1 MSSLTKRALVP
12 ASANQKRMYVLNR
25 LSPDGAEYN
34 VPVAVR
40 LEGELDVRR
49 LRTAL
54 AALVEHHASLRTSFE
69 LVGDEVGQRIKKR
82 VLLPMPLREA
92 TSKAAIEE
100 IHKSL
105 VRPFDLRRAPL
116 LRASLVRL
124 EKTEHVLLLDM
135 HHIVCDGASVDI
147 ILADLGRLYGGQRL
161 AHHARQYKDFAR
173 WQRRFAKTADAKR
186 QEEYWLGL
194 LGTERRVLQLPT
206 DYPRKRDQIFEG
218 ARVVAYPG
226 KELTAALRALAAK
239 NRVSMYM
246 LLLSAYYVLL
256 SKYAGQEDII
266 VGTLAAGRRSEEFR
280 DVVGLFVNTLVL
292 RSRPRGEMEFVE
304 YLNHV
309 RGECLSAFENQ
320 DYQFEDLVDKIAPP
334 RDLGRNPLFDTMF
347 AALSYDERP
356 AEYGGVRFSRYELDY
371 WISKFDL
378 SLTAIE
384 QGPGDV
390 AFEFEYCTSLF
401 RKETIERLS
410 SHYLNVL
417 EEVSGN
423 PCVKLSDINILTVE
437 ERRSL
442 VVPPSH
448 PAEKTENGKTV
459 VELFEAHVRGDS
471 AAPAVS
477 FGKESLSYGELDRRS
492 HGLACI
498 LQELGVGR
506 GDLVGVIAPP
516 SIEMIIAI
524 VGVLKLGAAYL
535 PMDPATPAE
544 RFRAIVADSGIKAL
558 LVRGDSRHFVT
569 PGLATIRLDE
579 ETCSRERE
587 LPALPAAGSADLAY
601 VIYTS
606 GSTGTPK
613 GVMVSHEA
621 LANYI
626 TWAVKT
632 YFGDERVS
640 FAMHSPLSVD
650 LTVTSI
656 FAPLTSGG
664 RIAIYHDG
672 DAIGLLREV
681 VKDNQVDVIKLTPT
695 HLTLLDEVLAGA
707 NGEPSRIRKI
717 IVGGEDLKTSLTAKI
732 HARFGGQVEIFNE
745 YGPTEATVGC
755 TFHKYDPGSDSALSV
770 PIGKAI
776 DNTSI
781 FVLDKYRNPVPR
793 GVRGE
798 LYIAGLCLANGYLNN
813 PSLTNEHFVVGR
825 IGPAQRR
832 MYRTGDL
839 ARMLPN
845 GELDYL
851 GRNDDQ
857 VKIRGFRIELGEIE
871 ANLLRL
877 APVKEAVVS
886 TILDA
891 AGDSCLCA
899 YIVAEGEFSAA
910 DLRARLSEHLPPHMI
925 PAWFVP
931 LDRIPVAR
939 GGKLD
944 KRALPAPPEFMAG
957 VRPYTAPGS
966 KAEVAMAAIWEQV
979 LGLQRIGIDDN
990 FFDLGGQSLKA
1001 TVMTARVN
1009 RELRAGISLRDVFTH
1024 STIRELA
1031 ALVDRS
1037 AEDSS
1042 LAIEPVGEREHYLV
1056 SSAQKRLYILNRLA
1070 PGDVQYNVPWAIE
1083 IAGPFDTQRW
1093 EAAFRAL
1100 IARHESLRTSFALVD
1115 DEIVQRVHPSADFAF
1130 DRAVSNGTAP
1140 IQREIERF
1148 VRPFELSRAPLMRA
1162 VVVEGSPSEHTLI
1175 VDMHHII
1182 SDGISVD
1189 IILDELCRLY
1199 RGETLEP
1206 AAIQY
1211 KDYAAWQHARS
1222 NTEALRAQG
1231 SYWAKLFEGEISV
1244 LNLPTD
1250 FSRRG
1255 VQSFEGDVVN
1265 FQVGPETLERLRA
1278 INRQCG
1284 ATMHMTLLAA
1294 YTVLLSKY
1302 ADQED
1307 IVVGTPVAGRNHAS
1321 LQRVVGMFVNTL
1333 AMRNQPKGEH
1343 TFLEFLRMVRSN
1355 ALDAYSNQEFQ
1366 FEELVEKLAIERN
1379 LGRNPLFDT
1388 VFASLTDAN
1397 RNFEIE
1403 GLRVRVLDFEWKISK
1418 FDLTLLAAE
1427 RKRGL
1432 DFELEYCTK
1441 LFRRSTIERLGMHYQ
1456 HILAQISQ
1464 RPQRRIADIDLL
1476 TTDERRQI
1484 LIDFNRTEHSYHA
1497 DRTVHELFEAQVEKT
1512 PGAVAVVSGG
1522 SCLTYVELNRH
1533 ANQIARALVSGGAG
1547 REEVVGI
1554 IAGPSVEM
1562 IAGILGILKAGCAYL
1577 PIDRDCPEPRV
1588 RAMLDDSG
1596 AKILVV
1602 AGGGQLRDESRL
1614 VLNLGDPG
1622 IYHGDDSNLGK
1633 PIGPG
1638 DLAYVIYTSG
1648 TTGAPKGVMIEHRS
1662 LNNLC
1667 DWHIDAF
1674 GVTPADRAA
1683 KYARFS
1689 FDASVWEIFPY
1700 LQAGAALHMI
1710 DEQIR
1715 LDLPRLNRY
1724 FEEYGIT
1731 IAFLPTQV
1739 CELFME
1745 AGNKSLRTLLTGG
1758 DRLRRFSPKSYQVV
1772 NNYGPTEDT
1781 VVATSCEVSA
1791 QAESIPIGKPVFNT
1805 RVYLVRNGN
1814 ELVPIGVPGELCIAG
1829 VGLARG
1835 YINDPA
1841 QTTTRFVADP
1851 FTAGGRM
1858 YRTGDLA
1865 KWLPDGNIEFIGR
1878 TDKQV
1883 KIRGCRTEPREIEA
1897 SILAHEAVKDA
1908 VVVAREDAGH
1918 NIFLC
1923 AYIVWREVEQLADL
1937 RAYMV
1942 KQLPDYMTPAF
1953 LLTIGEIPLN
1963 ERGKINL
1970 DRLPPPGGDAARR
1983 NHVEARSETERRL
1996 AAIWSRV
2003 LDRQRIGVHE
2013 NFFEIGGDSL
2023 RATIMLARA
2032 NKDFGADVALGAV
2045 FDNPSIAS
2053 LAHCFEN
2060 VAPCDSTALKPTA
2073 SRLHYPVT
2081 LTQGLMYALC
2091 VSRNG
2096 VEYNLPMAFELRG
2109 ELDVAKLEGVFREL
2123 IRRHESLRTS
2133 FRMIDRKPVQTVSP
2147 AVDFAIQVMETCRQD
2162 ELEEVARDF
2171 IRPFDLAVPPL
2182 MRVALVP
2189 MEPGRHVMLMDIH
2202 HMVSDGTS
2210 MSILYREMAALYS
2223 GEELPV
2229 PSSTFKDFAEWLEG
2243 NVETNTVREQEEYW
2257 LSVMRDPP
2265 PLIRLDTDYPR
2276 PQNFSF
2282 AGARLTFEADPALHA
2297 TLKAFCAQRGVTMFM
2312 ALLAV
2317 YSVVLSK
2324 YSGHEDLIVALPTSG
2339 RYLAEVQDVVGM
2351 FVSTHIVRCRPQA
2364 RLRFDDFLAQVK
2376 SSVRGTLENQKFQL
2390 WGKLL
2395 EHTAKTGNPL
2405 FSTVFVVQ
2413 EQSFKTMEMPGLE
2426 VREIDAGYH
2435 VAKFELTLGAVETNG
2450 KLEFEVEYGTDI
2462 FRRSTLRRFAR
2473 HFLNVL
2479 EQAIAEPDRQL
2490 QEIEII
2496 TKPEKEQ
2503 ILCEFNGGATEL
2515 PDSGNVVTAF
2525 ERQARET
2532 PDRVALICAGE
2543 SMTYSELNR
2552 RSNQL
2557 AGHLRSYG
2565 IAIGDVVAIMAPP
2578 SFAMVV
2584 GVLAALKAGAAY
2596 APVGGNWPRER
2607 IEHVLADTGA
2617 KLTLC
2622 DSQAGRGLVPNPLV
2636 DLGDENNYD
2645 RDGSDLGVPAEVGD
2659 LALVSPVSDQTGIL
2673 RAVATEHRSLR
2684 ERCRWFA
2691 ERFSVAPS
2699 DRSAKYGDLAASATT
2714 FELFPFL
2721 CSGASVYILPERIG
2735 RSAELLN
2742 RCLSEHGVTFAW
2754 LPAPLCSR
2762 LAVAEKT
2769 TLRVLLT
2776 SESNVD
2782 AARKGAYELVRCWGP
2797 AENSELSA
2805 CCAVSCGA
2813 AARII
2818 GKPAPGS
2825 QIYIVGRDGG
2835 LLPVGVS
2842 GELCVCGIGLARGYL
2857 GRGHTVADRF
2867 AENPRVD
2874 GAKMYRTGE
2883 SARWL
2888 TDGSIELTSR
2898 AGEVSIDGYRV
2909 RLAEIDRLLKSQS
2922 SVEDAAV
2929 VFDDA
2934 EPRRQRLI
2942 AFLVLRELSLAGP
2955 DALVQ
2960 ELKLHLGRW
2969 LPAYMVPDTYVQV
2982 NALPRDADRR
2992 IQYESLPLPQRQA
3005 FAEESSAQSAT
3016 ARNIA
3021 SMVED
3026 LLGVGGIHPEANLF
3040 DLGMNS
3046 LMAANLVAR
3055 IDAAYGLALDVCQL
3069 MAHPTISE
3077 VSRSLSEVSSERGVL
3092 PFDPLEQETVMA

>member
-1 MSSLTKRALVP
+1 MF
-12 ASANQKRMYVLNR
+12 VLNR

-34 VPVAVR
+34 VPVLVR

-49 LRTAL
+49 LRAAL
-54 AALVEHHASLRTSFE
+54 AALVERHACLRTSFE
-69 LVGDEVGQRIKKR
+69 LVGDEVCQRIKKR

-92 TSKAAIEE
+92 TSKAQLKE

-105 VRPFDLRRAPL
+105 MRPFDLRRAPL
-116 LRASLVRL
+116 LRACLVRL

-147 ILADLGRLYGGQRL
+147 MLADLGRLYEGKGL
-161 AHHARQYKDFAR
+161 APPARQYKDFAF
-173 WQRRFAKTADAKR
+173 WQRRFAKTADAER
-186 QEEYWLGL
+186 QAEYWLGL
-194 LGTERRVLQLPT
+194 LGTERPVLQLPT
-206 DYPRKRDQIFEG
+206 DYPRKRDQSFEG
-218 ARVVAYPG
+218 ARVMAYPG

-266 VGTLAAGRRSEEFR
+266 VGTLAAGRRGEEFC

-292 RSRPRGEMEFVE
+292 RSRPRGELEFVE
-304 YLNHV
+304 YLNQV

-320 DYQFEDLVDKIAPP
+320 DYQFEDLVARIAPP

-347 AALSYDERP
+347 AALARDERS
-356 AEYGGVRFSRYELDY
+356 AEYGGVRFSPYELDY

-384 QGPGDV
+384 QGSGDV
-390 AFEFEYCTSLF
+390 ALEFEYCTALF

-417 EEVSGN
+417 EEVCGN
-423 PCVKLSDINILTVE
+423 PRTRLSDINVLTVE
-437 ERRSL
+437 EKSSL

-448 PAEKTENGKTV
+448 PAEKAASRKTV
-459 VELFEAHVRGDS
+459 VELFGAQVRRDS

-477 FGKESLSYGELDRRS
+477 FGKDSLSYGELDRRS
-492 HGLACI
+492 QALACI
-498 LQELGVGR
+498 LQEKGVAR

-516 SIEMIIAI
+516 SIETIIAI

-544 RFRAIVADSGIKAL
+544 RFRTIVADSGIKAL
-558 LVRGDSRHFVT
+558 LVCGDSRHFVT
-569 PGLATIRLDE
+569 PGLVTIRLDE
-579 ETCSRERE
+579 ETFSCERE
-587 LPALPAAGSADLAY
+587 SSALPAAGSADLAY

-606 GSTGTPK
+606 GSTGTHK

-621 LANYI
+621 LANYV
-626 TWAVKT
+626 TCAVKT
-632 YFGDERVS
+632 YFGDERIS

-664 RIAIYHDG
+664 RIAIYRDD
-672 DAIGLLREV
+672 DAIGLLRKV

-707 NGEPSRIRKI
+707 NREPSRIRKI
-717 IVGGEDLKTSLTAKI
+717 IVGGEDLKTSLAAKI
-732 HARFGGQVEIFNE
+732 YTSFGGQVEIFNE

-755 TFHKYDPGSDSALSV
+755 TIHRYDPESDSAPSV

-776 DNTSI
+776 ENTSV

-793 GVRGE
+793 GATGE
-798 LYIAGLCLANGYLNN
+798 LYVAGVCLASGYLND
-813 PSLTNEHFVVGR
+813 PRLTNERFVVGR
-825 IGPAQRR
+825 IGPAQLR

-839 ARMLPN
+839 ARMLLN

-857 VKIRGFRIELGEIE
+857 VKIRGFRIELGEVE

-899 YIVAEGEFSAA
+899 YIVADGEFSAA

-925 PAWFVP
+925 PAWFVR
-931 LDRIPVAR
+931 LERIPVAR

-966 KAEVAMAAIWEQV
+966 KAEVPIAAIWEQV
-979 LGLQRIGIDDN
+979 LGLQMIGIDDN

-1009 RELRAGISLRDVFTH
+1009 RELQAGISLRDVFTH
-1024 STIRELA
+1024 PTIREMA

-1037 AEDSS
+1037 ADDLS
-1042 LAIEPVGEREHYLV
+1042 LAIEPVGGREHYPA
-1056 SSAQKRLYILNRLA
+1056 SSAQKRLYILNQLA
-1070 PGDVQYNVPWAIE
+1070 PRDVQYNVPWAIE
-1083 IAGPFDTQRW
+1083 IAGPFDAQRW

-1130 DRAVSNGTAP
+1130 ERAVSNGAVS
-1140 IQREIERF
+1140 IQQEIERF
-1148 VRPFELSRAPLMRA
+1148 VRPFDLSRAPLMRT

-1182 SDGISVD
+1182 SDGISLD

-1206 AAIQY
+1206 VAIQY
-1211 KDYAAWQHARS
+1211 KDYAAWQRTRS
-1222 NTEALRAQG
+1222 QTEALRAQG
-1231 SYWAKLFEGEISV
+1231 SYWAKLFEGEIPV

-1250 FSRRG
+1250 FSRRA
-1255 VQSFEGDVVN
+1255 VQSFDGDVVN

-1278 INRQCG
+1278 INRECG
-1284 ATMHMTLLAA
+1284 ATMYMTLLAA

-1302 ADQED
+1302 TGQED
-1307 IVVGTPVAGRNHAS
+1307 IVIGTPVAGRNHAS

-1333 AMRNQPKGEH
+1333 AMRNRPKGEY
-1343 TFLEFLRMVRSN
+1343 TFREFLSMVRSN

-1366 FEELVEKLAIERN
+1366 FEELVEELAIERN

-1403 GLRVRVLDFEWKISK
+1403 GLRVKVLDFEWKISK
-1418 FDLTLLAAE
+1418 FDLTLLSAE
-1427 RKRGL
+1427 RKQGL

-1441 LFRRSTIERLGMHYQ
+1441 LFRRSRIERLGMHYK
-1456 HILAQISQ
+1456 HLLTQISQ
-1464 RPQRRIADIDLL
+1464 RPERRIADLDLL
-1476 TTDERRQI
+1476 TADERRQI
-1484 LIDFNRTEHSYHA
+1484 LIDFNRTEHPYHA
-1497 DRTVHELFEAQVEKT
+1497 DRTVHKLFEEQVEKT
-1512 PGAVAVVSGG
+1512 PGAVAVVSEDLQL
-1522 SCLTYVELNRH
+1522 SYVELNRR
-1533 ANQIARALVSGGAG
+1533 ANQIARALVSGGAD

-1562 IAGILGILKAGCAYL
+1562 ITGMLGILKAGCAYL
-1577 PIDRDCPEPRV
+1577 PIDRDCPELRV
-1588 RAMLDDSG
+1588 RAMLEDSG
-1596 AKILVV
+1596 AKIVVV

-1614 VLNLGDPG
+1614 LLDLADPG
-1622 IYHGDDSNLGK
+1622 IYRGDDSNLGK
-1633 PIGPG
+1633 PIGPR

-1667 DWHIDAF
+1667 AWHIEAF
-1674 GVTPADRAA
+1674 GVTAADRAA

-1724 FEEYGIT
+1724 FEENRIT

-1745 AGNKSLRTLLTGG
+1745 AENKSLRTLLTGG
-1758 DRLRRFSPKSYQVV
+1758 DRLRRFSPKSYQLV

-1781 VVATSCEVSA
+1781 VVATSGEVRA
-1791 QAESIPIGKPVFNT
+1791 QAESIPIGKPLFNT
-1805 RVYLVRNGN
+1805 RVYLVRDGN

-1835 YINDPA
+1835 YINDSA
-1841 QTTTRFVADP
+1841 QTTARFVPDP
-1851 FTAGGRM
+1851 FTPGGRM

-1878 TDKQV
+1878 ADKQV

-1897 SILAHEAVKDA
+1897 NILAHGAVKDA

-1923 AYIVWREVEQLADL
+1923 AYIVWREAEQLADL
-1937 RAYMV
+1937 RAYLA

-1963 ERGKINL
+1963 ARGKIDVN
-1970 DRLPPPGGDAARR
+1970 RLPAPDGDAVRR

-1996 AAIWSRV
+1996 AAIWSHV
-2003 LDRQRIGVHE
+2003 LDRQAVGVHE

-2053 LAHCFEN
+2053 LARCFEN
-2060 VAPCDSTALKPTA
+2060 IAPCESRGLKPA
-2073 SRLHYPVT
+2073 VRRLHYPVT

-2091 VSRNG
+2091 VSRKG

-2133 FRMIDRKPVQTVSP
+2133 FRMIDGKPVQTVSP
-2147 AVDFAIQVMETCRQD
+2147 GVDFAIQVMETCRQD
-2162 ELEEVARDF
+2162 DLEEVSRDF

-2202 HMVSDGTS
+2202 HLVSDGTS

-2223 GEELPV
+2223 GEKLPV
-2229 PSSTFKDFAEWLEG
+2229 PSSTFKDFAEWLDSH
-2243 NVETNTVREQEEYW
+2243 VETSTVRKQEKYW
-2257 LSVMRDPP
+2257 LSVMHDPP
-2265 PLIRLDTDYPR
+2265 ALIRLDADYPR

-2282 AGARLTFEADPALHA
+2282 AGARLTFEAEPALHA
-2297 TLKAFCAQRGVTMFM
+2297 ALKAFCAQRGVTMFM
-2312 ALLAV
+2312 TLLAV

-2324 YSGHEDLIVALPTSG
+2324 YSGQEDLIVALPTSG

-2351 FVSTHIVRCRPQA
+2351 FVSTHIVRCRPQP
-2364 RLRFDDFLAQVK
+2364 RLRFGDFVTEVK
-2376 SSVRGTLENQKFQL
+2376 SAVRGTLEHQEFQL
-2390 WGKLL
+2390 WAKLL
-2395 EHTAKTGNPL
+2395 EHTVKTGSPL

-2413 EQSFKTMEMPGLE
+2413 DQSFKTMELPGLE

-2450 KLEFEVEYGTDI
+2450 KLEFELEYGTDI
-2462 FRRSTLRRFAR
+2462 FRRSTLQRFSG

-2479 EQAIAEPDRQL
+2479 EQVIADPDRQL
-2490 QEIEII
+2490 QEIEVI

-2503 ILCEFNGGATEL
+2503 ILREFNGSATEL
-2515 PDSGNVVTAF
+2515 PDNGNVVTAF
-2525 ERQARET
+2525 ERQAWET
-2532 PDRVALICAGE
+2532 PDRVALIRAGE
-2543 SMTYSELNR
+2543 SMTYGELNR
-2552 RSNQL
+2552 RANQL
-2557 AGHLRSYG
+2557 ARYLRSCG
-2565 IAIGDVVAIMAPP
+2565 TSTGDVVAIMAPP

-2584 GVLAALKAGAAY
+2584 GVLAVLKAGAAC
-2596 APVGGNWPRER
+2596 APLGGNWPRKR
-2607 IEHVLADTGA
+2607 IEHLLADTGA

-2622 DSQAGRGLVPNPLV
+2622 DSAAGRGLVPEPLV

-2645 RDGSDLGVPAEVGD
+2645 ADGSNLGVPHEAGD

-2673 RAVATEHRSLR
+2673 RAVAIEHRSLR
-2684 ERCRWFA
+2684 ERCRGFA
-2691 ERFSVAPS
+2691 ELFSVVPS
-2699 DRSAKYGDLAASATT
+2699 DRSAKYGDLEASATT

-2721 CSGASVYILPERIG
+2721 CAGASVYILPEQIG
-2735 RSAELLN
+2735 RNAELLS
-2742 RCLSEHGVTFAW
+2742 RCFWEHGVTFAW
-2754 LPAPLCSR
+2754 LPAPLCAR
-2762 LAVAEKT
+2762 LADAEKT

-2805 CCAVSCGA
+2805 CFTVSCGA

-2818 GKPAPGS
+2818 GRPAPGS
-2825 QIYIVGRDGG
+2825 QIYIVGRDSG
-2835 LLPVGVS
+2835 LLPVGLS
-2842 GELCVCGIGLARGYL
+2842 GELCVGGIGLAQGYL
-2857 GRGHTVADRF
+2857 GRGHTAAERF
-2867 AENPRVD
+2867 AGSRRVD

-2888 TDGSIELTSR
+2888 IDGNIELTRR
-2898 AGEVSIDGYRV
+2898 AGEVNIDGYRV
-2909 RLAEIDRLLKSQS
+2909 RLAEVERLLKSQT

-2942 AFLVLRELSLAGP
+2942 AFLVLRGLSLAEA

-2969 LPAYMVPDTYVQV
+2969 LPPYMVPDTYLQV
-2982 NALPRDADRR
+2982 AALPRDSDGRV
-2992 IQYESLPLPQRQA
+2992 QYESLPLPQRHAAAQ
-3005 FAEESSAQSAT
+3005 ESSAQSAT
-3016 ARNIA
+3016 ARTVA
-3021 SMVED
+3021 SMVEN
-3026 LLGVGGIHPEANLF
+3026 LLGVGSIRPEANLF

-3046 LMAANLVAR
+3046 LMAANLVAQ
-3055 IDAAYGLALDVCQL
+3055 INAAYGLALDVCQL
-3069 MAHPTISE
+3069 MARPTISE
-3077 VSRSLSEVSSERGVL
+3077 VSRSLSE
-3092 PFDPLEQETVMA
+3092 A